1 MALPPPG
8 FVLDESPPPGFVLD
22 SEPKKPSRTT
32 GEAFKDIGAGLV
44 SGLGKA
50 AQFPGQV
57 YGLVSGEM
65 PEETGL
71 YGLAKRI
78 EKAGEEAKSAGLKA
92 QQEELNKKLAGASG
106 ILEEAGIAGKEILTN
121 PALLANLIAE
131 TAPQMIGPAGL
142 AKAGVKGAVML
153 GAKGTAKE
161 VAELGAEKAAQAAAQ
176 RVGTRAAIGTGA
188 AQQGADIGAETYSDT
203 YKALVEKGVPE
214 DEAKRQAINLARSSG
229 ASAAVISLL
238 AQRLPGA
245 RRLEEAFAGVPGV
258 GGRALGA
265 AKTGLGE
272 SISEGFE
279 EAGGKLAQNIAMQ
292 QISPEQELLKGVGA
306 AGAMGALPG
315 GVIGAGVGA
324 LQTPGLKGP
333 VEEKKEEKQ
342 DEVPKKEPTK
352 EQAMLQL
359 GYTPKVENV
368 EKKDPLRNPVG
379 NFTQDELGKD
389 LVQYVNKFRQTEGR
403 PKLSTFSL
411 EDLVD
416 AGAPQQD
423 IDRLL
428 SFKNR
433 FDESIK
439 LSADDVKNIAQQRNV
454 DTDTIGF
461 KHFLTRATGT
471 EDVDAMSQP
480 QLHSAFLALSKLKP
494 SEELRVLPEGTN
506 ATRFTEAQYANA
518 LKGINLALA
527 DSPSL
532 GRTSVIKEI
541 QDFTGLENSSDAE
554 AILKTALDNGDL
566 ESIRTPHFALVNENG
581 RVAFVVDSR
590 ESAERSVAKAEK
602 KGRKLTIKDGAAID
616 ITLPGEVVE
625 LPGGPD
631 VRRGEFKQGEAPEGY
646 EVRVGGDVLA
656 TVDNEEEAHDKAER
670 YGATRQK
677 DAVALQKQIDALNKQ
692 IESQRA
698 ALDQMEARGQGN
710 SLAFQQRSAQ
720 VNADNQ
726 AAKAQIAQLE
736 QTKGQFLRPLTVK
749 ATKGVQSITKE
760 GFTYFEDN
768 KPVATFDTREKADA
782 FALSR
787 LDEDKLGAVAVLGP
801 TLKGLRAKSLGQLAK
816 RELESRGRKGI
827 AVEYKV
833 KEGET
838 AEQAKER
845 VKANLTARGILSAQ
859 EQKARAEESK
869 ASKEMIEKADKIIAD
884 LRPMLNR
891 FGLEK
896 VGISVVESI
905 RNGTADGFYAKQL
918 VRIALDSQDPV
929 GTMRH
934 EAIHALKEMGAFTPE
949 QWKVLEARAKKEW
962 IQKFIVDRGLYEEYQ
977 KVYRAQNKTLDG
989 FDEYIAEE
997 AIADA
1002 FKFYKKPQPG
1012 LLGNIIYRMRQFFET
1027 VKTACNKDGIKT
1039 SHQEFEA
1046 IEAGKTKPT
1055 QEGGGSKY
1063 SLIRPAVPGEIEIA
1077 TQNPQGKSRKY
1088 DPYTQ
1093 MLSIDEK
1100 AILEAMESNPDLR
1113 QKIIE
1118 AIKNY
1123 AFIRKDT
1130 PDEQVIE
1137 DFKLAIVD
1145 NLLFLYNSVPAEI
1158 RKRSKLWYK
1167 GANRLAVDMAKEYNI
1182 SMPQVAGIMAAMSP
1196 QKDWF
1201 QNVSMAERAIDILSK
1216 QGNKAWDAN
1225 MLKYAESY
1233 VKEAEDIKDREA
1245 RTINFEKMKATANA
1259 GTLLKNMNEEE
1270 AAFFIRSFDEAYNS
1284 RDYRLVTPEGGFGDF
1299 VRNKDGKLATM
1310 MWSTYIPL
1318 EKTVSIFRD
1327 GSRNNISDQLGD
1339 EHKIRSFYNNI
1350 ASPDSDIGHV
1360 TIDTHAVAAGL
1371 FESLAGTDIEVKH
1384 NFGAIGGS
1392 DPIGVSGTYGIIAD
1406 AYREAAKIAGVK
1418 PREMQSIT
1426 WEAVRGIF
1434 DEDIK
1439 SSLKAPAKAEWN
1451 KYRNGEISFEQAR
1464 ANILE
1469 IAKEKLKNTKKQEWF
1484 KPDWFDS
1491 DRGGYVSEG
1500 VSSYDKDF
1508 VPAGGVRL
1516 RTEVPVKYKVSI
1528 QLSAATESIPGIK
1541 QLYAEAMSG
1550 NDNSYSVLQKV
1561 AESRL
1566 NFLIG
1571 GTDAKIKTNYV
1582 KGVYKSDREPAILAT
1597 VTFREFDKTAVLAGL
1612 AQFAKNFNQHQ
1623 IHVRQPTAYEFN
1635 HNFDDGSYATAVYEV
1650 NLKEDLT
1657 GQQIREIVEQI
1668 GLDGFTI
1675 SPAVKDE
1682 PAKLTTYWVRDLTE
1696 NESEQRAGFERFVA
1710 KVEEAKRLVGRGT
1723 EKSRRT
1729 IERLYVFGDGGIG
1742 YDTISG
1748 DLRTK
1753 KEADEVTPK
1762 IVAEHFKQESVK
1774 TFKQKDL
1781 TASQVKEQKLLAGVF
1796 ERLPI
1801 NDLNNPIVRK
1811 AYEEAAKDL
1820 VAQYN
1825 ALPIKAEVMADVEID
1840 GKIYSYWGLPN
1851 RELNRNGVEDLKKVL
1866 MSEMSAQDA
1875 DAAIKYLRKS
1885 FGKPNPKWTGILKR
1899 VKAIDVDPYKN
1910 NSDAVRKDASLN
1922 NRLLVYK
1929 TSPRTFGPKGVDFK
1943 GHPLL
1948 EDSGVKDIHGYPM
1961 LYNDVLRVV
1970 HDYFAHN
1977 LSSTSFGPKGEFAA
1991 QRNHMATT
1999 NNPWSRW
2006 AIIAETRAQ
2015 NAWQNFRPG
2024 VEGLSPRDRG
2034 FALQKAALP
2043 PIQFALTGDN
2053 QVDAPVL
2060 DLMKKL
2066 TFEQQMGSLDPSSPL
2081 AIQVKK
2087 LTPVEKPVQKTEE
2100 KPVSQE
2106 TEEGKYSLRTVFD
2119 PAITARMDAT
2129 TAPRES
2135 KGFVQRILDA
2145 VSPESRAKIRSG
2157 LIHGLEGFER
2167 SAKRRA
2173 AKMGNQELLAD
2184 VSSIAAAS
2192 QSLRAAAV
2200 TSESF
2205 RRGVP
2210 VYTKGYT
2217 TIDDSVKGLMDALA
2231 PLAKAKDP
2239 EIFRY
2244 FQFYAASKRGAR
2256 LDSEGRE
2263 QLFEQA
2269 DLALAAQLAAQAK
2282 SIGIDFDSVYKDYQR
2297 YNEGIVKFSRDTG
2310 VLSAEQANYFMKF
2323 GDYIPFYRQME
2334 GQETIGPK
2342 LFSSFSNVAVP
2353 KKLKG
2358 GEAKIGDFMENA
2370 VRNARSAIEA
2380 GMKNIAAQRGVRDA
2394 LDEGLAKQVSGFQ
2407 QRTPDIVSVR
2417 EDGKTVYYQLADP
2430 LLVEAFKGL
2439 NIQKHPWVSIA
2450 AKPADWLRNLVTKDP
2465 GFMLANIMRDSVS
2478 SWVTSGSSMIPVV
2491 DSFKQMGKILAGNNP
2506 TAAAMAKAGLGGYE
2520 FTGDL
2525 KSSAKDLE
2533 KGLRKKAGART
2544 TTEKALLPVTA
2555 AWDLLEKG
2563 SNASDMATRAE
2574 VYERVLKETGNEA
2587 EAFYQACE
2595 VLNFSRKGNWP
2606 VIQVFTALVPFMNA
2620 RIQGLDIL
2628 YRSGFGQMATAN
2640 KEKMQKAFIVR
2651 SLSILALSAAYWALV
2666 HDDDEYKKLTEEER
2680 DNYWIIPGTNVNGKP
2695 LRFPIP
2701 FELGFLFK
2709 VVPERIAETM
2719 WGEDTGKQF
2728 AESIQRNLIATLKVN
2743 PIPQAITP
2751 LVENAYNI
2759 SLFTGEP
2766 IVGRGLE
2773 KVEPKYQA
2781 TSSTSSLAL
2790 MIGDQFDVS
2799 PLKVDNLIRGYT
2811 GTMGMY
2817 AATML
2822 DGVFSGQGDP
2832 VRATKRFEQLPVV
2845 KRFVSTDSG
2854 TVAAFFDFKD
2864 EVDSTVRTFNFLEK
2878 NDPEELV
2885 KRLDAGDLSLYGL
2898 RSYIN
2903 SIDKEMT
2910 KVREVRTAVNAS
2922 KDMTPDE
2929 KRVMLD
2935 SLHEVELALTADV
2948 KAIRKQYH

>member
-8 FVLDESPPPGFVLD
+8 FVLDEAPPPPGFTLD
-22 SEPKKPSRTT
+22 TEPKKPSRTT
-32 GEAFKDIGAGLV
+32 GEAFKDIGAGIV

-92 QQEELNKKLAGASG
+92 QQEELNRKLAGASG

-121 PALLANLIAE
+121 PALLVNLIAE
-131 TAPQMIGPAGL
+131 TAPQMIGPAGI
-142 AKAGVKGAVML
+142 AKAGVKGAAIL

-176 RVGTRAAIGTGA
+176 RAGTRAAIGTGA
-188 AQQGADIGAETYSDT
+188 VQQGADIGAETYSDT
-203 YKALVEKGVPE
+203 YKALIEKGVPE

-272 SISEGFE
+272 SVSEGFE

-292 QISPEQELLKGVGA
+292 QVNPEQELLKGVGA

-324 LQTPGLKGP
+324 IQTPSLGAPTLKEQAPKP
-333 VEEKKEEKQ
+333 VEEK

-359 GYTPKVENV
+359 GYTPKVDSV

-379 NFTQDELGKD
+379 NFTQDELGKE
-389 LVQYVNKFRQTEGR
+389 LVQYVNKFRSAEGR
-403 PKLSTFSL
+403 PKLSSFSL

-416 AGAPQQD
+416 AGAPQQE

-433 FDESIK
+433 FDESVK

-480 QLHSAFLALSKLKP
+480 QLHSAFVALSNLKP

-506 ATRFTEAQYANA
+506 ATRFTEAQYAKA
-518 LKGINLALA
+518 LKGVNLALA

-541 QDFTGLENSSDAE
+541 QDFTGLQNSSDAE

-602 KGRKLTIKDGAAID
+602 NGRKLTIKDGAAID
-616 ITLPGEVVE
+616 ITLPGEVTE

-656 TVDNEEEAHDKAER
+656 TVDNEEEAHEKAES
-670 YGATRQK
+670 YGAIRQK
-677 DAVALQKQIDALNKQ
+677 DAVDLQKQIDALNKQ
-692 IESQRA
+692 IESQRT
-698 ALDQMEARGQGN
+698 ALNQMEARGQGS
-710 SLAFQQRSAQ
+710 SLAFQQRAAQ
-720 VNADNQ
+720 VNSEAQ
-726 AAKAQIAQLE
+726 AAKAQIAELE

-787 LDEDKLGAVAVLGP
+787 LDDEKLNAVAVLGP

-816 RELESRGRKGI
+816 REIETRGRKEPGI

-838 AEQAKER
+838 AEQAKKR
-845 VKANLTARGILSAQ
+845 VKANLTARGVISAA
-859 EQKARAEESK
+859 EQKARAEESQ

-918 VRIALDSQDPV
+918 VRVALDAEDPI

-977 KVYRAQNKTLDG
+977 KVYQAENKTLDG

-1012 LLGNIIYRMRQFFET
+1012 MLGNIIYRMRQFFEAL
-1027 VKTACNKDGIKT
+1027 KNAFNKNGFTT
-1039 SHQEFEA
+1039 SDQVFA
-1046 IEAGKTKPT
+1046 QIEGGKAKPT
-1055 QEGGGSKY
+1055 QEGEGEGKLSLRQYKLDINREERVKQKRIGLPFDEQKAVERDSAELGLNKKQIAALIKTIKNDKKRYPQSQGWAPLEVVGVGIKLDENEKPIPGTEFPKY
-1063 SLIRPAVPGEIEIA
+1063 KAIAYAYNVPAG
-1077 TQNPQGKSRKY
+1077 SRKA
-1088 DPYTQ
+1088 PPRINEEWLGKVTK
-1093 MLSIDEK
+1093 EF
-1100 AILEAMESNPDLR
+1100 
-1113 QKIIE
+1113 QKLIENLYKRANNGDVNAKNII
-1118 AIKNY
+1118 AHQ
-1123 AFIRKDT
+1123 T
-1130 PDEQVIE
+1130 
-1137 DFKLAIVD
+1137 
-1145 NLLFLYNSVPAEI
+1145 
-1158 RKRSKLWYK
+1158 WYK
-1167 GANRLAVDMAKEYNI
+1167 NVAKTLRAEY
-1182 SMPQVAGIMAAMSP
+1182 
-1196 QKDWF
+1196 
-1201 QNVSMAERAIDILSK
+1201 
-1216 QGNKAWDAN
+1216 
-1225 MLKYAESY
+1225 
-1233 VKEAEDIKDREA
+1233 
-1245 RTINFEKMKATANA
+1245 
-1259 GTLLKNMNEEE
+1259 
-1270 AAFFIRSFDEAYNS
+1270 
-1284 RDYRLVTPEGGFGDF
+1284 GGFGDVLADLLGATSPNTPVDTNWKFSVDVMRKF
-1299 VRNKDGKLATM
+1299 VRGDFNSELEKFSNYLDQGKSPSDYPSADKIRQTSGKLYGMNSTNAM
-1310 MWSTYIPL
+1310 LALVDMWRIIKPGQAP
-1318 EKTVSIFRD
+1318 KA
-1327 GSRNNISDQLGD
+1327 RNFALNLIGQS
-1339 EHKIRSFYNNI
+1339 NI
-1350 ASPDSDIGHV
+1350 A
-1360 TIDTHAVAAGL
+1360 TIDVWAARMLRRAANIISKG
-1371 FESLAGTDIEVKH
+1371 EYARIPPPAET
-1384 NFGAIGGS
+1384 
-1392 DPIGVSGTYGIIAD
+1392 GVSGTWNASATDITGAFGFGAEVMRQTSENLKAKGINIDPPDLQAIAWFAEKELWGTKGWTTKTGEGGSFEENIEENPAD
-1406 AYREAAKIAGVK
+1406 RYLAGHSIQVGETTPSKEETVK
-1418 PREMQSIT
+1418 VQQQILDVLRNDPSVV
-1426 WEAVRGIF
+1426 AVR
-1434 DEDIK
+1434 
-1439 SSLKAPAKAEWN
+1439 
-1451 KYRNGEISFEQAR
+1451 
-1464 ANILE
+1464 
-1469 IAKEKLKNTKKQEWF
+1469 TKPTKGLYGGTVEES
-1484 KPDWFDS
+1484 FDS
-1491 DRGGYVSEG
+1491 EWV
-1500 VSSYDKDF
+1500 VDKDKFDPAPIISKLAEVSKANTQFDIF
-1508 VPAGGVRL
+1508 VSKLVGPNEDNPNARPGIEIYFKTQQDLDAVLPILQAFTSRGQDGFTLAVDPRAAEDSNRYMGVRL
-1516 RTEVPVKYKVSI
+1516 QYVPEISMRWDEGLRRKLKTPGELERVLEGKARILERIANEVAQMEEVAYAAALKYDTVVIGQENYDAYISPRTSGENRPVGKRVWFGQPVRDHVEAAIGRYTRGEVNEGVVPD
-1528 QLSAATESIPGIK
+1528 GG
-1541 QLYAEAMSG
+1541 EAQAR
-1550 NDNSYSVLQKV
+1550 YSL
-1561 AESRL
+1561 RPP
-1566 NFLIG
+1566 
-1571 GTDAKIKTNYV
+1571 
-1582 KGVYKSDREPAILAT
+1582 EPAVRPGEGSRRGITLGKQQQGAGT
-1597 VTFREFDKTAVLAGL
+1597 VEGIHYGKSKVDVLNGGM
-1612 AQFAKNFNQHQ
+1612 F
-1623 IHVRQPTAYEFN
+1623 
-1635 HNFDDGSYATAVYEV
+1635 GS
-1650 NLKEDLT
+1650 
-1657 GQQIREIVEQI
+1657 GIR
-1668 GLDGFTI
+1668 G
-1675 SPAVKDE
+1675 
-1682 PAKLTTYWVRDLTE
+1682 
-1696 NESEQRAGFERFVA
+1696 
-1710 KVEEAKRLVGRGT
+1710 EEAKRLAQSQDPRIKKRVYFYIPNEVGFVMRPEAGLGQHVYT
-1723 EKSRRT
+1723 QTFNNILPQNE
-1729 IERLYVFGDGGIG
+1729 EMARLYRSVDKDLNAFESAVIDAG
-1742 YDTISG
+1742 YDGYAVPSDGMMVI
-1748 DLRTK
+1748 
-1753 KEADEVTPK
+1753 
-1762 IVAEHFKQESVK
+1762 
-1774 TFKQKDL
+1774 
-1781 TASQVKEQKLLAGVF
+1781 
-1796 ERLPI
+1796 
-1801 NDLNNPIVRK
+1801 LNHNVPVNYEGL
-1811 AYEEAAKDL
+1811 AYELREQGKL
-1820 VAQYN
+1820 VQN
-1825 ALPIKAEVMADVEID
+1825 
-1840 GKIYSYWGLPN
+1840 KI
-1851 RELNRNGVEDLKKVL
+1851 R
-1866 MSEMSAQDA
+1866 
-1875 DAAIKYLRKS
+1875 
-1885 FGKPNPKWTGILKR
+1885 
-1899 VKAIDVDPYKN
+1899 
-1910 NSDAVRKDASLN
+1910 
-1922 NRLLVYK
+1922 
-1929 TSPRTFGPKGVDFK
+1929 
-1943 GHPLL
+1943 
-1948 EDSGVKDIHGYPM
+1948 
-1961 LYNDVLRVV
+1961 
-1970 HDYFAHN
+1970 
-1977 LSSTSFGPKGEFAA
+1977 
-1991 QRNHMATT
+1991 
-1999 NNPWSRW
+1999 
-2006 AIIAETRAQ
+2006 
-2015 NAWQNFRPG
+2015 
-2024 VEGLSPRDRG
+2024 
-2034 FALQKAALP
+2034 
-2043 PIQFALTGDN
+2043 
-2053 QVDAPVL
+2053 
-2060 DLMKKL
+2060 
-2066 TFEQQMGSLDPSSPL
+2066 
-2081 AIQVKK
+2081 
-2087 LTPVEKPVQKTEE
+2087 
-2100 KPVSQE
+2100 
-2106 TEEGKYSLRTVFD
+2106 YSLRKVFD

-2145 VSPESRAKIRSG
+2145 VSPESRAKIRAG
-2157 LIHGLEGFER
+2157 LVHGLEGFER

-2173 AKMGNQELLAD
+2173 ARMGNQELLAD

-2192 QSLRAAAV
+2192 QSLRAAAI

-2205 RRGVP
+2205 RKGIP

-2217 TIDDSVKGLMDALA
+2217 TIDDSVKGLMDTLM

-2256 LDSEGRE
+2256 LDAEGRE
-2263 QLFEQA
+2263 QVFDQK

-2310 VLSAEQANYFMKF
+2310 VLSKEQADYFMKF

-2380 GMKNIAAQRGVRDA
+2380 GMKNVAAQRGVRDA

-2533 KGLRKKAGART
+2533 KELRKKAGTRT

-2574 VYERVLKETGNEA
+2574 VYERVLKDTGNEA

-2595 VLNFSRKGNWP
+2595 VLNFARKGNWP

-2628 YRSGFGQMATAN
+2628 YRSGFGEMATAN

-2728 AESIQRNLIATLKVN
+2728 AESIQRNLVATLKVN

-2822 DGVFSGQGDP
+2822 DSVFSSQGDP
-2832 VRATKRFEQLPVV
+2832 VRATKRFEQLPVI
-2845 KRFVSTDSG
+2845 KRFVSTDTG

-2864 EVDSTVRTFNFLEK
+2864 EVDSAVRTFNFLEK
-2878 NDPEELV
+2878 NDPEELG
-2885 KRLDAGDLSLYGL
+2885 KRLEAGDLSLYGL
-2898 RSYIN
+2898 RSYVN
-2903 SIDKEMT
+2903 AIDKEMT
-2910 KVREVRTAVNAS
+2910 KVREVRTAVNVS

-2948 KAIRKQYH
+2948 KQIRKQYH

>member
-32 GEAFKDIGAGLV
+32 GEAFKDIGAGIV

-57 YGLVSGEM
+57 YGLVSGKM

-71 YGLAKRI
+71 YGLAKQI

-92 QQEELNKKLAGASG
+92 QQEELTKKLAGASG

-142 AKAGVKGAVML
+142 AKAGVKGAAML

-161 VAELGAEKAAQAAAQ
+161 IAELGAEKAAQAAAQ

-203 YKALVEKGVPE
+203 YKALIEKGVSE
-214 DEAKRQAINLARSSG
+214 DEAKRQAINLARSAG

-245 RRLEEAFAGVPGV
+245 RRLEQAFAGVPGV

-265 AKTGLGE
+265 VKTGLGE
-272 SISEGFE
+272 SIGEGFE

-292 QISPEQELLKGVGA
+292 QVSPEQELLKGVGA

-333 VEEKKEEKQ
+333 IEEKKEEKQEEKQ

-379 NFTQDELGKD
+379 NFNQDELGKD

-416 AGAPQQD
+416 AGAPQQE

-461 KHFLTRATGT
+461 KHFLTRSTGT

-554 AILKTALDNGDL
+554 AVLKTALDNGDL

-602 KGRKLTIKDGAAID
+602 TGRKLTIKDGAAID

-677 DAVALQKQIDALNKQ
+677 DAIALQKQIDALNKQ

-726 AAKAQIAQLE
+726 AAKTQIAQLE

-749 ATKGVQSITKE
+749 ATQGVQSITKE

-787 LDEDKLGAVAVLGP
+787 LNEDKLDAIAVLGP

-934 EAIHALKEMGAFTPE
+934 EVIHALKEMDAFTPE

-977 KVYRAQNKTLDG
+977 KVYEAQNKGSLEG

-1012 LLGNIIYRMRQFFET
+1012 LIGNIIYRMRQFFEAL
-1027 VKTACNKDGIKT
+1027 KNAFNKNGFKT
-1039 SHQEFEA
+1039 SDQVFEA
-1046 IEAGKTKPT
+1046 IEAGKAKPQQEAKGEGKLSLRQYKLDINREERVKQKRISLPYDEQQAVDRDADKLQLTKR
-1055 QEGGGSKY
+1055 QVA
-1063 SLIRPAVPGEIEIA
+1063 SLIKTIKDNKKRYPQSQGWAPLEVIGIGIELDENQKPIQGTEFPKYKAIAYSYNVPAG
-1077 TQNPQGKSRKY
+1077 SRKA
-1088 DPYTQ
+1088 PPK
-1093 MLSIDEK
+1093 IDQAWLGKVTKEF
-1100 AILEAMESNPDLR
+1100 
-1113 QKIIE
+1113 QKLVENLYKRASKGDVNAKNII
-1118 AIKNY
+1118 AHQ
-1123 AFIRKDT
+1123 T
-1130 PDEQVIE
+1130 
-1137 DFKLAIVD
+1137 
-1145 NLLFLYNSVPAEI
+1145 
-1158 RKRSKLWYK
+1158 WYK
-1167 GANRLAVDMAKEYNI
+1167 NVAKTLRAEY
-1182 SMPQVAGIMAAMSP
+1182 
-1196 QKDWF
+1196 
-1201 QNVSMAERAIDILSK
+1201 
-1216 QGNKAWDAN
+1216 
-1225 MLKYAESY
+1225 
-1233 VKEAEDIKDREA
+1233 
-1245 RTINFEKMKATANA
+1245 
-1259 GTLLKNMNEEE
+1259 
-1270 AAFFIRSFDEAYNS
+1270 
-1284 RDYRLVTPEGGFGDF
+1284 GGFGDVLADLLGATSPNTPVDTNWRFSVDAMRRF
-1299 VRNKDGKLATM
+1299 VRGEFNSELEKFSNYLDQGKSPSKYPSEDKIRQITGKLYGMNSTNAM
-1310 MWSTYIPL
+1310 LALVDMWRIIKPGQAP
-1318 EKTVSIFRD
+1318 KA
-1327 GSRNNISDQLGD
+1327 RNFALNLIGQS
-1339 EHKIRSFYNNI
+1339 NI
-1350 ASPDSDIGHV
+1350 A
-1360 TIDTHAVAAGL
+1360 TIDVWAARML
-1371 FESLAGTDIEVKH
+1371 RRAA
-1384 NFGAIGGS
+1384 NFISKGEYARI
-1392 DPIGVSGTYGIIAD
+1392 PPPAETGVSGTWNASATDITGAFGFGAEVMRQTSENLKAKGINIDPPDLQAIAWFAEKELWGTKGWTSKTGEGGSFEENIEENPAD
-1406 AYREAAKIAGVK
+1406 RYLAGHSIQVGETAPSKEETVK
-1418 PREMQSIT
+1418 VQQQILDVLRNDPSVI
-1426 WEAVRGIF
+1426 AVR
-1434 DEDIK
+1434 
-1439 SSLKAPAKAEWN
+1439 
-1451 KYRNGEISFEQAR
+1451 
-1464 ANILE
+1464 
-1469 IAKEKLKNTKKQEWF
+1469 TKTTKGLYGGTVEES
-1484 KPDWFDS
+1484 FDS
-1491 DRGGYVSEG
+1491 EWV
-1500 VSSYDKDF
+1500 VDKDKFDPAPIISKLAEVSKSNTQFDIF
-1508 VPAGGVRL
+1508 VSKVIGPNEDNPNARPGIEIYFKTQQDLDAVMPILQAFTSKGQDGFTLAVDPRAAEDSNRYMGVRL
-1516 RTEVPVKYKVSI
+1516 QYVPEISMRWDEDLRRKLKDPEVLKSILEEKAEILERIAAEVAQMEEVAYAAALKYDTVVIGQENYDAYISARASGKNRPV
-1528 QLSAATESIPGIK
+1528 G
-1541 QLYAEAMSG
+1541 
-1550 NDNSYSVLQKV
+1550 
-1561 AESRL
+1561 
-1566 NFLIG
+1566 
-1571 GTDAKIKTNYV
+1571 
-1582 KGVYKSDREPAILAT
+1582 KGVWFGQPIRDHVEAAIDRYTRGQIDEGAVPDGGEAQARYSIRPPESAVRPGEGSRRGITLGKQQKGAGT
-1597 VTFREFDKTAVLAGL
+1597 VEG
-1612 AQFAKNFNQHQ
+1612 
-1623 IHVRQPTAYEFN
+1623 IHY
-1635 HNFDDGSYATAVYEV
+1635 G
-1650 NLKEDLT
+1650 K
-1657 GQQIREIVEQI
+1657 
-1668 GLDGFTI
+1668 
-1675 SPAVKDE
+1675 
-1682 PAKLTTYWVRDLTE
+1682 
-1696 NESEQRAGFERFVA
+1696 A
-1710 KVEEAKRLVGRGT
+1710 KVDVLNGGMFGSGIRGEEAKRLAQSQDSRIKKRVYFYIPNEVGFVMRPEAGLGQHVYT
-1723 EKSRRT
+1723 QTFNNILPQNE
-1729 IERLYVFGDGGIG
+1729 EMARLYRSVDKDLNAFESAVIDEG
-1742 YDTISG
+1742 YDGYAVPSNGMMVI
-1748 DLRTK
+1748 
-1753 KEADEVTPK
+1753 
-1762 IVAEHFKQESVK
+1762 
-1774 TFKQKDL
+1774 
-1781 TASQVKEQKLLAGVF
+1781 
-1796 ERLPI
+1796 
-1801 NDLNNPIVRK
+1801 LNHDVPVNYEGL
-1811 AYEEAAKDL
+1811 AYELREQGKL
-1820 VAQYN
+1820 VQN
-1825 ALPIKAEVMADVEID
+1825 
-1840 GKIYSYWGLPN
+1840 
-1851 RELNRNGVEDLKKVL
+1851 KV
-1866 MSEMSAQDA
+1866 
-1875 DAAIKYLRKS
+1875 
-1885 FGKPNPKWTGILKR
+1885 
-1899 VKAIDVDPYKN
+1899 
-1910 NSDAVRKDASLN
+1910 
-1922 NRLLVYK
+1922 
-1929 TSPRTFGPKGVDFK
+1929 
-1943 GHPLL
+1943 
-1948 EDSGVKDIHGYPM
+1948 
-1961 LYNDVLRVV
+1961 
-1970 HDYFAHN
+1970 
-1977 LSSTSFGPKGEFAA
+1977 
-1991 QRNHMATT
+1991 
-1999 NNPWSRW
+1999 
-2006 AIIAETRAQ
+2006 
-2015 NAWQNFRPG
+2015 
-2024 VEGLSPRDRG
+2024 
-2034 FALQKAALP
+2034 
-2043 PIQFALTGDN
+2043 
-2053 QVDAPVL
+2053 
-2060 DLMKKL
+2060 
-2066 TFEQQMGSLDPSSPL
+2066 
-2081 AIQVKK
+2081 
-2087 LTPVEKPVQKTEE
+2087 
-2100 KPVSQE
+2100 
-2106 TEEGKYSLRTVFD
+2106 KYSLRTVFD

-2135 KGFVQRILDA
+2135 KGFVQRVLDA

-2192 QSLRAAAV
+2192 QSLRAAAI

-2205 RRGVP
+2205 RRGIP

-2217 TIDDSVKGLMDALA
+2217 TIDDSVKGLMDVLT

-2263 QLFEQA
+2263 QVFEQA

-2310 VLSAEQANYFMKF
+2310 VLSAEQADYFMKF
-2323 GDYIPFYRQME
+2323 GDYIPFYRQMQ

-2380 GMKNIAAQRGVRDA
+2380 GMKNIAAQRGIRDA
-2394 LDEGLAKQVSGFQ
+2394 LDEGLANKVSGFQ

-2417 EDGKTVYYQLADP
+2417 ENGNTVYYQLADP

-2450 AKPADWLRNLVTKDP
+2450 AKPADWLRSLVTKDP

-2525 KSSAKDLE
+2525 ESSAKDLE
-2533 KGLRKKAGART
+2533 KELRKKSGTRT
-2544 TTEKALLPVTA
+2544 ITEKTLLPVTA

-2701 FELGFLFK
+2701 FELGFMFK
-2709 VVPERIAETM
+2709 VMPERIAETM

-2728 AESIQRNLIATLKVN
+2728 TESIQRNLISTLKVN

-2781 TSSTSSLAL
+2781 TASTSSLAL

-2854 TVAAFFDFKD
+2854 TVAAFFDFKN
-2864 EVDSTVRTFNFLEK
+2864 EVDSAVRTFNFLEK

-2935 SLHEVELALTADV
+2935 SLHEVELALTTDV